1 MKLTVIGGCGSR
13 SLMLAKCLAQHAEDL
28 DITDVVFMDI
38 DKERVRVFGSM
49 VREVFSRIAPY
60 VQYLCTTNEKEAV
73 MEADFVITT
82 IVREKKKAVL
92 LMNG

>member
-38 DKERVRVFGSM
+38 DKETGTYCPVCGR
-49 VREVFSRIAPY
+49 
-60 VQYLCTTNEKEAV
+60 
-73 MEADFVITT
+73 ME
-82 IVREKKKAVL
+82 
-92 LMNG
+92 

>member
-49 VREVFSRIAPY
+49 VREVLQLF
-60 VQYLCTTNEKEAV
+60 
-73 MEADFVITT
+73 
-82 IVREKKKAVL
+82 VREKKKAVL

>member
-38 DKERVRVFGSM
+38 KKESGCL
-49 VREVFSRIAPY
+49 A
-60 VQYLCTTNEKEAV
+60 LW
-73 MEADFVITT
+73 
-82 IVREKKKAVL
+82 
-92 LMNG
+92 